1 MRSLGDS
8 EVVAALDFPSLIE
21 ALRQMFRAGGETPA
35 RHQYS
40 IPVPGGDDASLLL
53 MPAWQAGQH
62 IGVKVLTIF
71 PDNAAVQKPSLMG
84 AYLLF
89 DGKTGEPLMQMDA
102 PALTARRT
110 AAASALAASYLA
122 RPDCERL
129 LMVGTGALASHLIEA
144 HASVRPIVNV
154 LVWGRDHDKAQ
165 RLAYRLTRRNRRV
178 VATTNLADAVRGAH
192 IVCCA
197 TPSAEPLMVMDG
209 PGLTARRTAAASAL
223 AASYLAR
230 PDCERLLMVGT
241 GALAKHLI
249 EAHASVRPIVN
260 VLVWGRDHEKAQ
272 KLAHRLTRRNLK
284 VAATT
289 DLANA
294 VRGAHIVCCATAS
307 QAPLIQGHWLPL
319 GVHLDLVGGFR
330 PDMRE
335 VDDDCVRRARVF
347 VDTRAGALEE
357 AGDIIQPL
365 QSGALRED
373 DIAGDLFDLARGSRA
388 GRRYHDQI
396 TLFKSVGTAI
406 EDLAAARLALDNV
419 RHSSGH
425 STI

>member
-1 MRSLGDS
+1 MRSLGYS

-35 RHQYS
+35 RHHHS

-53 MPAWQAGQH
+53 MPAWQVGRH
-62 IGVKVLTIF
+62 IGVKLLTIF
-71 PDNAAVQKPSLMG
+71 PDNAVLQKPSLMG

-89 DGKTGEPLMQMDA
+89 DGKTGEPLVQMDA

-129 LMVGTGALASHLIEA
+129 LMVGTGALAAHLIEA

-165 RLAYRLTRRNRRV
+165 RLAHRLTRRDRKV
-178 VATTNLADAVRGAH
+178 AATTNLADAVRGAH

-197 TPSAEPLMVMDG
+197 TPS
-209 PGLTARRTAAASAL
+209 T
-223 AASYLAR
+223 
-230 PDCERLLMVGT
+230 
-241 GALAKHLI
+241 I
-249 EAHASVRPIVN
+249 
-260 VLVWGRDHEKAQ
+260 
-272 KLAHRLTRRNLK
+272 
-284 VAATT
+284 
-289 DLANA
+289 
-294 VRGAHIVCCATAS
+294 
-307 QAPLIQGHWLPL
+307 PLIQGHWLPL
-319 GVHLDLVGGFR
+319 GVHVDLVGGFR

-335 VDDDCVRRARVF
+335 ADDGCIRRARVF
-347 VDTRAGALEE
+347 VDTRAGAIEE
-357 AGDIIQPL
+357 AGDIVQPL
-365 QSGALRED
+365 KSGVLRED
-373 DIAGDLFDLARGSRA
+373 DIAGDLFDLARGTRA

-419 RHSSGH
+419 THSSAH
-425 STI
+425 STL